1 MIRHVNDVGGPAT
14 DVSGH
19 FAAGPPT
26 IVWLPQSFVVNAVI
40 NRSSIVIAMFY
51 NTVGKLTREAG
62 MVEDYVQTVGIRYF
76 R

>member
-19 FAAGPPT
+19 LAAGPPT